1 MGKSGCLPPGSC
13 RWLVQFKKSMNA
25 RVAKFKNDFRRKFFR
40 DNKHLGQLRADQLHN
55 ETGTRDMEITKKTS
69 KTAAD
74 STVPKK
80 KVVKQSTYGYQPSL
94 YAEEA
99 SSEIR
104 RTQVVKNSNDENSR
118 NSSPHCRD
126 SSQVT
131 NKAVVH
137 EPTPTRSK
145 EEELDEFVNTVIRN
159 SVAHLIKE
167 ASVTYLMKE
176 SEENLLKR
184 HDSNVETTGEQVIKE
199 TDTTN
204 KNVVIDTDTT
214 NENVVINTDTTNEC
228 VVIDT
233 DTTNERV
240 VIDTDTN
247 NERVVI
253 DTDTTNEQV
262 VIDTDTT
269 NDNVVIDTNTTN
281 ERVVI
286 DTDTTNERVVVDTD
300 TINEYVFIDTDNTNE
315 QVVIDTDT
323 TNERVVIDTDTTNQH
338 VVIESDTTNERV
350 VVDTDTTNKYVVI
363 DTDNTN
369 QHVVINSNTTNERVV
384 VDTDTTNE
392 YVVIDTDTTNERVVI
407 DTDTTN
413 ERVVM
418 DTDNT
423 KERVVIDI
431 DTIKE
436 SNAMNVI
443 KASSEIVLK
452 EQVDNYDITY
462 GQIVKETDSVS
473 VSSSVLSAFAESAVK
488 ASLFELDVV
497 DNVNHSAMVP
507 TSAVKARRS
516 PRTVKEFLE
525 MIGVPD
531 CRDSSS
537 LHLPDVDI

>member
-240 VIDTDTN
+240 VIDTDT
-247 NERVVI
+247 
-253 DTDTTNEQV
+253 
-262 VIDTDTT
+262 
-269 NDNVVIDTNTTN
+269 
-281 ERVVI
+281 
-286 DTDTTNERVVVDTD
+286 
-300 TINEYVFIDTDNTNE
+300 
-315 QVVIDTDT
+315 
-323 TNERVVIDTDTTNQH
+323 TNQH

>member
-286 DTDTTNERVVVDTD
+286 DTDTTNERVV
-300 TINEYVFIDTDNTNE
+300 
-315 QVVIDTDT
+315 
-323 TNERVVIDTDTTNQH
+323 IDTDTTNQH